1 MGCVQSTECNWIE
14 SDQSSELVHTLVYHP
29 FTNENFFVLR
39 QSKQFIEVCD
49 LSTNTFTRGR
59 SVFRAKLTGMS
70 TYEIVS
76 CKCGTCAE
84 RSIRKNIILI
94 PLNMDP
100 TYVPRHK
107 LIRHFDELV
116 STFAKN
122 SSLQNAEEKFKR
134 VCQNYMPEYL
144 IQYMWPEN
152 TNVNL

>member
-1 MGCVQSTECNWIE
+1 M
-14 SDQSSELVHTLVYHP
+14 
-29 FTNENFFVLR
+29 
-39 QSKQFIEVCD
+39 
-49 LSTNTFTRGR
+49 STNNFNHGK

-84 RSIRKNIILI
+84 HWTRKNIILI

-107 LIRHFDELV
+107 LISHFDELV

-122 SSLQNAEEKFKR
+122 SSLQNAEKKFKR
-134 VCQNYMPEYL
+134 VCQTNMPEYL